1 MLTMQEL
8 TQHFK
13 PILAR
18 TIDTKEP
25 TENGIKIPYK
35 NIARVCIEFAPG
47 ESYSFFGS
55 AKECALSLWR
65 INLMWQLAK
74 KGVPTHLTAR
84 KLELKW
90 RGGKGGV
97 WAVWRSIL
105 RPGTLWNKGAGP
117 VGYKNAETL

>member
-1 MLTMQEL
+1 MITMQEL

-47 ESYSFFGS
+47 GELWFLWQC
-55 AKECALSLWR
+55 KRMCLIALA
-65 INLMWQLAK
+65 N
-74 KGVPTHLTAR
+74 
-84 KLELKW
+84 
-90 RGGKGGV
+90 
-97 WAVWRSIL
+97 
-105 RPGTLWNKGAGP
+105 
-117 VGYKNAETL
+117 